1 MSADSHSMHNFLPVD
16 GEGRADRSALS
27 DPQARGL
34 AEDRRGIIAD
44 YRDDVGDLRR
54 SVTVAARSPLGLV
67 LDGIDRV
74 RGPLAPGEPAAQEVR
89 RPTGSPQATPD
100 PSVTSTAPAVWQPS
114 PEIERLLA
122 AAREGSPAA
131 LQTAQQGLQAS
142 ALGQAWHA
150 RVDAHQQ
157 ALDTQQRVSGPAAEP
172 RTQAPLDI
180 AR

>member
-16 GEGRADRSALS
+16 GEGRTDRSVLA

-34 AEDRRGIIAD
+34 AEDHRGMIAD

-54 SVTVAARSPLGLV
+54 SVTVAARGPLGLV

-89 RPTGSPQATPD
+89 RPSGSPQATPG
-100 PSVTSTAPAVWQPS
+100 PSVTSTAPAVGQPS

-157 ALDTQQRVSGPAAEP
+157 ALDAQQRVAGPAAVP

>member
-1 MSADSHSMHNFLPVD
+1 MTAVAKAAFNSAVDAVRAGGRVVAVGLPPEAMSLDIP
-16 GEGRADRSALS
+16 R
-27 DPQARGL
+27 
-34 AEDRRGIIAD
+34 
-44 YRDDVGDLRR
+44 
-54 SVTVAARSPLGLV
+54 LV

-131 LQTAQQGLQAS
+131 LET
-142 ALGQAWHA
+142 
-150 RVDAHQQ
+150 DA
-157 ALDTQQRVSGPAAEP
+157 QQRVAAPAAEP